1 MCVSMSVWTNVFC
14 IICWAFDQN
23 SGLRRVWLKASFR
36 LTRSDGFG
44 NRASVLAWA
53 SRGREPQAWAWPAV
67 SLEPVEIFDP
77 RAPLPS
83 TSQACLRMDSS
94 LVSLWMM
101 LLLKEDEVAEV
112 VETSHAWECQEED
125 AGPWS
130 PDRAIFRTWK
140 MLSQAWP
147 VVNWLPR
154 CWTRLER

>member
-1 MCVSMSVWTNVFC
+1 MPPHGFIPGQSLDD
-14 IICWAFDQN
+14 AF
-23 SGLRRVWLKASFR
+23 
-36 LTRSDGFG
+36 
-44 NRASVLAWA
+44 
-53 SRGREPQAWAWPAV
+53 
-67 SLEPVEIFDP
+67 
-77 RAPLPS
+77 
-83 TSQACLRMDSS
+83 
-94 LVSLWMM
+94 
-101 LLLKEDEVAEV
+101 LKEDEVAEV